1 MSIMMMT
8 WTKTADHQHVTN
20 LNIGGQHTGPAIE
33 SIYLNTLSAYQT
45 WSLYIIGRDNLF
57 LFYYSYTMN
66 HEKVKL
72 IAHNLKLLA
81 ISLEDAIKED
91 PEAYKT
97 MPEKPTK
104 LGYRYSDD
112 DDGYAD

>member
-1 MSIMMMT
+1 M
-8 WTKTADHQHVTN
+8 N
-20 LNIGGQHTGPAIE
+20 
-33 SIYLNTLSAYQT
+33 
-45 WSLYIIGRDNLF
+45 RD
-57 LFYYSYTMN
+57 
-66 HEKVKL
+66 KVKA

-91 PEAYKT
+91 VDAFRENKG
-97 MPEKPTK
+97 ER

>member
-1 MSIMMMT
+1 
-8 WTKTADHQHVTN
+8 
-20 LNIGGQHTGPAIE
+20 
-33 SIYLNTLSAYQT
+33 
-45 WSLYIIGRDNLF
+45 
-57 LFYYSYTMN
+57 MN

-81 ISLEDAIKED
+81 IALEDAIKED
-91 PEAYKT
+91 PDAYK
-97 MPEKPTK
+97 PAKQGER

>member
-8 WTKTADHQHVTN
+8 WTKTADLQHVTN
-20 LNIGGQHTGPAIE
+20 SNIGVAYWSCYRIHLTEYFENLLKVEALYNRKE
-33 SIYLNTLSAYQT
+33 VTLFPF
-45 WSLYIIGRDNLF
+45 LLF
-57 LFYYSYTMN
+57 LHYESR
-66 HEKVKL
+66 KVKL

-91 PEAYKT
+91 PDKYLERKSDS
-97 MPEKPTK
+97 KF
-104 LGYRYSDD
+104 GYRFDDD

>member
-1 MSIMMMT
+1 
-8 WTKTADHQHVTN
+8 
-20 LNIGGQHTGPAIE
+20 
-33 SIYLNTLSAYQT
+33 
-45 WSLYIIGRDNLF
+45 
-57 LFYYSYTMN
+57 MN

-91 PEAYKT
+91 PDAYT
-97 MPEKPTK
+97 TTPEKKPT

>member
-1 MSIMMMT
+1 
-8 WTKTADHQHVTN
+8 
-20 LNIGGQHTGPAIE
+20 
-33 SIYLNTLSAYQT
+33 
-45 WSLYIIGRDNLF
+45 
-57 LFYYSYTMN
+57 MN

-91 PEAYKT
+91 PDAYKT
-97 MPEKPTK
+97 MPEKPWFPPNQAER

>member
-1 MSIMMMT
+1 
-8 WTKTADHQHVTN
+8 
-20 LNIGGQHTGPAIE
+20 
-33 SIYLNTLSAYQT
+33 
-45 WSLYIIGRDNLF
+45 
-57 LFYYSYTMN
+57 MN

-91 PEAYKT
+91 PDAYKPK
-97 MPEKPTK
+97 PEKPQ